1 MTLPLF
7 LVSDRKKRRSLTSF
21 IVTIFVD
28 IAYASHPNVLVDD
41 GSLFSMNLAGSMAYA
56 NLGGV
61 YAIRM
66 DNRHENL
73 DDTLQDIDDNRRMD
87 SLVAASH
94 QTDSSATLAASRRM
108 DSFVD
113 LAPKGN

>member
-1 MTLPLF
+1 M
-7 LVSDRKKRRSLTSF
+7 
-21 IVTIFVD
+21 TIFVD
-28 IAYASHPNVLVDD
+28 IAYASHPNDLVDD

-73 DDTLQDIDDNRRMD
+73 DDTRRMD

-94 QTDSSATLAASRRM
+94 QTDSSADLAASRRM